1 MHLPLRA
8 ISEHSDRIQ
17 PSPVLSEQQSAD
29 RAAFESWAGDVQWPN
44 LWSLSIPYPVTQVVA
59 ALARYHPEAWLL
71 ITSGDRTT
79 LDHRNLISFA
89 SSSATVHPQTQSLP
103 QTSCLIST
111 VSGAHHEQ
119 DPRH

>member
-1 MHLPLRA
+1 MCAAVLRLRHLRA
-8 ISEHSDRIQ
+8 LRSD
-17 PSPVLSEQQSAD
+17 P
-29 RAAFESWAGDVQWPN
+29 AFTCAERTAVSRPGGVRE
-44 LWSLSIPYPVTQVVA
+44 LGGRRSMIPYPVTQVVA

>member
-29 RAAFESWAGDVQWPN
+29 RAAFESWAGD
-44 LWSLSIPYPVTQVVA
+44 IPYPVTQVVA

>member
-1 MHLPLRA
+1 MLGGNGRPHGESTVP
-8 ISEHSDRIQ
+8 
-17 PSPVLSEQQSAD
+17 
-29 RAAFESWAGDVQWPN
+29 AARPCC
-44 LWSLSIPYPVTQVVA
+44 SIPYPVTQVVA